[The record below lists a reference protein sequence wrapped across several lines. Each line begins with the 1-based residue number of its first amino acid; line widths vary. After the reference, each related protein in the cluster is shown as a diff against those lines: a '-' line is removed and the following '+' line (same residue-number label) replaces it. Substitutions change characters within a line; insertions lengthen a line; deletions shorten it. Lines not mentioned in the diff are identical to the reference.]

1 VNRQLQIFLTAGSLA
16 GMTQLQHLELVRYSI
31 AGGSAGA
38 AQLLSNLQH
47 LQQLTYL
54 DLTHTLRSQES
65 NPPAE
70 AYSAVT
76 ASSMLQHLNISCGR
90 LPAGVWQN
98 LFAAGQQLPNLR
110 RLDVSRVCH
119 PPSLVNAAPPGGD
132 LLASCCPNLQV
143 RKFCWKQAVQVLINL
158 RQCC

>member
-1 VNRQLQIFLTAGSLA
+1 
-16 GMTQLQHLELVRYSI
+16 MTQLQHLELVRYSI
-31 AGGSAGA
+31 AGGSGT
-38 AQLLSNLQH
+38 AQLLLHLQP
-47 LQQLTYL
+47 LQQLTHVN
-54 DLTHTLRSQES
+54 LTHTLRSNEP

-90 LPAGVWQN
+90 LPAGVWQH
-98 LFAAGQQLPNLR
+98 LFAAGQQLPHLT
-110 RLDVSRVCH
+110 RLDVSGVCH

-143 RKFCWKQAVQVLINL
+143 R
-158 RQCC
+158 